1 MTGVSM
7 FIAKNFEFFHLI
19 LPPFSP
25 FFFHFS
31 ASSSHLF
38 PFTGVFTSPYSSL
51 LVLFHFTLAYDLWLL
66 SLPKHEFFI
75 HLLSKLIRT
84 KSDLLMELHKLERN
98 VSPNQLFHVKMKR
111 ICTHRTIT

>member
-7 FIAKNFEFFHLI
+7 FIAKNFEFFRLI
-19 LPPFSP
+19 LPLLSP
-25 FFFHFS
+25 FPFHFCFLS
-31 ASSSHLF
+31 RLF
-38 PFTGVFTSPYSSL
+38 PFTGVFTSPSSSS
-51 LVLFHFTLAYDLWLL
+51 LVLFHFILAYDLCLS

-84 KSDLLMELHKLERN
+84 KSDLLMELHELERN